1 LPVLPAFGVE
11 NNGKTLT
18 IAILEVGTTAGTRF
32 HQGGC
37 ARFGLGQVLTRR
49 GGFVISSGAILQT
62 GLVRPNRMQIRCDS
76 AVFLTRTGR
85 CLA

>member
-18 IAILEVGTTAGTRF
+18 IAIFEVGTAARTRF

-37 ARFGLGQVLTRR
+37 ARFGFGQVLTRR
-49 GGFVISSGAILQT
+49 GGLVTSSGAIL
-62 GLVRPNRMQIRCDS
+62 
-76 AVFLTRTGR
+76 
-85 CLA
+85 